1 MRKKSPNE
9 QNKSPR
15 GVDNRAQKGFF
26 GMIREGTTDGTAKT
40 LAPSNGEDEMMDF
53 SWVKKGVKVE
63 LMHYSGKLYHGTV
76 ECEPFPVG
84 KQGYLRT
91 RLCDMDPEYVVD
103 FGCHVHPLA
112 DLRCIRP
119 EPEQEESNVE

>member
-1 MRKKSPNE
+1 VWIRFFWDD
-9 QNKSPR
+9 PR
-15 GVDNRAQKGFF
+15 GDNRRYSENAGAVK
-26 GMIREGTTDGTAKT
+26 
-40 LAPSNGEDEMMDF
+40 SNVEDEMMDF

-112 DLRCIRP
+112 DLRRIRP